1 MIIAAVVRIAIELL
15 FSTHLYT
22 FGGKIFKQKEGGPI
36 GLRATCAVARLIMNM
51 WGKKWLSLM
60 KEWNLDIEEYVRYM
74 DDGRV
79 FIHSIK
85 RGWRWE
91 EGELVWMEEWEVE
104 DAGVRLKEVTKRV
117 VNKSMQEV
125 LPFLNITTEIGEDFE
140 DGWLPTLDISL
151 KVDEREQVLWKIYE
165 KPTASKVTVQSRS
178 VMGGGCC
185 NIVPRDIVP
194 RDIVPRN
201 IVPRDFVRRKHC
213 SKDNIVQRTTLFQG
227 GKNMY

>member
-1 MIIAAVVRIAIELL
+1 
-15 FSTHLYT
+15 
-22 FGGKIFKQKEGGPI
+22 
-36 GLRATCAVARLIMNM
+36 
-51 WGKKWLSLM
+51 
-60 KEWNLDIEEYVRYM
+60 
-74 DDGRV
+74 
-79 FIHSIK
+79 
-85 RGWRWE
+85 
-91 EGELVWMEEWEVE
+91 MEEWEVE
-104 DAGVRLKEVTKRV
+104 DAGVGLKEVTKRV

-227 GKNMY
+227 GKNMYLSYSLKLPYGHIAYKGTDKLYLEGNDVCYNFYVMKKQ

>member
-1 MIIAAVVRIAIELL
+1 M
-15 FSTHLYT
+15 
-22 FGGKIFKQKEGGPI
+22 
-36 GLRATCAVARLIMNM
+36 
-51 WGKKWLSLM
+51 
-60 KEWNLDIEEYVRYM
+60 
-74 DDGRV
+74 
-79 FIHSIK
+79 
-85 RGWRWE
+85 
-91 EGELVWMEEWEVE
+91 WMEEWEVE
-104 DAGVRLKEVTKRV
+104 DAGVGLKEVTKRV

-201 IVPRDFVRRKHC
+201 IVPRD
-213 SKDNIVQRTTLFQG
+213 IVPRTTLFQG
-227 GKNMY
+227 DIVPRRHCSKETLFQGDIVPRETLFQGDFVPRRHGSNEILY

>member
-1 MIIAAVVRIAIELL
+1 M
-15 FSTHLYT
+15 
-22 FGGKIFKQKEGGPI
+22 
-36 GLRATCAVARLIMNM
+36 
-51 WGKKWLSLM
+51 
-60 KEWNLDIEEYVRYM
+60 
-74 DDGRV
+74 
-79 FIHSIK
+79 
-85 RGWRWE
+85 
-91 EGELVWMEEWEVE
+91 WMEEWEVE
-104 DAGVRLKEVTKRV
+104 DAGVGLKEVTKRV

-185 NIVPRDIVP
+185 NIVPRYIVP

-201 IVPRDFVRRKHC
+201 IVPRDIVPRTTLLQGRHC
-213 SKDNIVQRTTLFQG
+213 SKGDIAPRRLCSKETRF
-227 GKNMY
+227 K

>member
-1 MIIAAVVRIAIELL
+1 
-15 FSTHLYT
+15 
-22 FGGKIFKQKEGGPI
+22 
-36 GLRATCAVARLIMNM
+36 
-51 WGKKWLSLM
+51 
-60 KEWNLDIEEYVRYM
+60 
-74 DDGRV
+74 
-79 FIHSIK
+79 
-85 RGWRWE
+85 
-91 EGELVWMEEWEVE
+91 MEEWEVE
-104 DAGVRLKEVTKRV
+104 DAGVGLKEVTKRV

-194 RDIVPRN
+194 RDIVPRRHCSKGD
-201 IVPRDFVRRKHC
+201 IVPRE
-213 SKDNIVQRTTLFQG
+213 TLFQG
-227 GKNMY
+227 DFVPRRHGSNEILY